1 MEETQD
7 NLKILMHDAKAVIQR
22 EFWLINKL

>member
-22 EFWLINKL
+22 ELWLINKL